1 MDEKKQVEVYI
12 EVKKMLALLDALAE
26 LIRFNREQGYL
37 EIASWYKNV
46 FDDVLPATEM
56 LAGCNLKYKGVNA

>member
-1 MDEKKQVEVYI
+1 MDEKKQVEAYI

-26 LIRFNREQGYL
+26 LIRFNREQGYP

-46 FDDVLPATEM
+46 FDDVLPATEK